1 MPIAAS
7 NGVEICYEAMG
18 APGDPTILLV
28 AGLGS
33 QMISWHDDLCAG
45 LVARGH
51 RVVRFDNRDTGLSTH
66 VDGRRAAAAP
76 GPAAAAGASQVPYL
90 LADLADDAVA
100 VLDALAVERAHVV
113 GMSMGGMI
121 AQVVAIGHTTR
132 VASLTSI
139 MSTTGDADV
148 GTPTPEALAA
158 LTAPPA
164 ATRESS
170 QDAAVHHAHVW
181 GSPGLFDEALLRD
194 VAGRAWDRDADSS
207 GTARQ
212 LAAIVASGSR
222 SAELARLDVPTLVVH
237 GTADTLVQPSGGRRT
252 AEVIPGAELLM
263 IEGMGHDLAPPLW
276 PRLIDAV
283 AAHVADHP

>member
-33 QMISWHDDLCAG
+33 QMISWHDDLCAA

-76 GPAAAAGASQVPYL
+76 GPAAAAGAPQVPYL

-164 ATRESS
+164 ATREAS

-194 VAGRAWDRDADSS
+194 VAGRAWDRDGDSS

-283 AAHVADHP
+283 VAHVADHP